1 MADISLKNA
10 FSRMGGKSKL
20 AEFIVSK
27 FPKEYETYVEP
38 FIGGGSVFFRKNLSN
53 KNVINDIVGDIYD
66 MYCDLRDVED
76 IQYIFD
82 KTNMSETEFIR
93 LRDMKRIDNKDGRL
107 FRNLYLTKNSFG
119 GNRKKYGYS
128 DGEPDNR
135 RVSSLTYIK
144 KHLKDYQFKLKKT
157 EILNED
163 YKSIIQRF
171 DADDTFFYLD
181 PPYSKNTKSWRYDT
195 PILTKE
201 ELEEELSKIKGKFI
215 MSYDYNDDNIAFFGK
230 RFQVLPV
237 DTIYAVQTKGR
248 EKKFKELLISNFKI
262 E

>member
-53 KNVINDIVGDIYD
+53 KNVINDIVEDIYD

-144 KHLKDYQFKLKKT
+144 KHLKDYQYKLKKT
-157 EILNED
+157 EVLNED

-215 MSYDYNDDNIAFFGK
+215 MSYDYNDENIAFFGK